1 MLNPLKDK
9 LGDQS
14 QKWKD
19 RGGEIWTNLQGRQ
32 ERFFQRGQEVLT
44 DVEGNVLHRVADL
57 FNWAYTAT
65 GGRMEVIRKGRDFF
79 AERVTE
85 FDEAHEVA
93 SDDGQAAEEGDG
105 EVDEEPA
112 SVAAEAEEQ
121 ATADEPAEEEAAEAA
136 ESDAPLEP
144 PFAEYDEL
152 NVKQLSTRFTDLN
165 AEQLEQALV
174 YEQANKERKTVIE
187 TLERMLKD

>member
-1 MLNPLKDK
+1 MLNPLKEK

-14 QKWKD
+14 QKLKD
-19 RGGEIWTNLQGRQ
+19 RGGAILMNLQGRQ
-32 ERFFQRGQEVLT
+32 ERFFERGQQVLT
-44 DVEGNVLHRVADL
+44 DVEGNVLHRVAEL

-85 FDEAHEVA
+85 FDEAHEA
-93 SDDGQAAEEGDG
+93 QSDDGQASEEAEG

-112 SVAAEAEEQ
+112 TVAAAAEEQ
-121 ATADEPAEEEAAEAA
+121 AEADEPDQVEAA
-136 ESDAPLEP
+136 ESDAPLEA

-165 AEQLEQALV
+165 EDQLEQALV